1 MLGRVATCVAARR
14 RVGHGVLTL
23 PIDEVG
29 IAEQLAVCPSEAIGE
44 MQEVGVTQRLDPRH
58 LAAHVVPPSVVVHL
72 LVDRFGGVGEEQEA
86 CVGAILGVVDRL
98 VAAAGDG
105 ERQRAAATVQLAA
118 DVELGG
124 GRQRVAVH
132 TGARSGGVHR
142 VEAPAEGMGQLL
154 RVGVGRAIGELRA
167 EDDLR
172 QRVRLP
178 LQVQV
183 EAHVSRPG
191 VGGALGVVE
200 RGAIAGQDVLPVGL
214 GPRLV
219 VRTGEPDVA
228 PDGQILH

>member
-1 MLGRVATCVAARR
+1 M
-14 RVGHGVLTL
+14 
-23 PIDEVG
+23 
-29 IAEQLAVCPSEAIGE
+29 
-44 MQEVGVTQRLDPRH
+44 
-58 LAAHVVPPSVVVHL
+58 HL
-72 LVDRFGGVGEEQEA
+72 LVDRFGRVGEEQEA
-86 CVGAILGVVDRL
+86 RVGAILGVVDRL

-178 LQVQV
+178 LHVQV

-219 VRTGEPDVA
+219 V
-228 PDGQILH
+228 